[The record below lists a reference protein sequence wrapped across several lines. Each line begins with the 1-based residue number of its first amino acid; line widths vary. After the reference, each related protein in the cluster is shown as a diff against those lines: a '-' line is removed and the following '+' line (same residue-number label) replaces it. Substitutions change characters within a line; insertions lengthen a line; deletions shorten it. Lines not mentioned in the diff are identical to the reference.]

1 MIAIVFGYAR
11 MSLVP
16 ETPVPLVG
24 VAMGTE
30 QDVVLGARKRWL
42 VFYRILDDRHH
53 WPVLGHVAPKPIK
66 RGDMY
71 ALLIQGFV
79 VPESLATIM
88 CIPDADIGHL
98 RCFEA
103 DDTYS
108 MSLLDNEC
116 SATLLERNNKGIHK
130 LELQSGSAQCLIEWS
145 IERRT
150 REESIAGGI
159 P

>member
-1 MIAIVFGYAR
+1 
-11 MSLVP
+11 
-16 ETPVPLVG
+16 
-24 VAMGTE
+24 
-30 QDVVLGARKRWL
+30 
-42 VFYRILDDRHH
+42 
-53 WPVLGHVAPKPIK
+53 
-66 RGDMY
+66 MY

-116 SATLLERNNKGIHK
+116 SATLLERNNKGK
-130 LELQSGSAQCLIEWS
+130 RQANW
-145 IERRT
+145 
-150 REESIAGGI
+150 
-159 P
+159 